1 MTFYEAALQILK
13 SSRQPLTSQEITRR
27 ALELALVTSRG
38 KTPAATMAAV
48 LYRQLSSD
56 PQLVKIE
63 DHGPTRA
70 KRGTVRWTLR
80 ETRETSR

>member
-13 SSRQPLTSQEITRR
+13 SSHQPLTSQEITRR
-27 ALELALVTSRG
+27 ALELGLVASHG

-48 LYRQLSSD
+48 LYRQLSTD
-56 PQLVKIE
+56 PQLVKVE
-63 DHGPTRA
+63 DRGPVRA

-80 ETRETSR
+80 KTRDSAR